1 MKALAIISVVLVLGL
16 AGCQQSDRNDE
27 GKEETTTPHTLDKD

>member
-16 AGCQQSDRNDE
+16 TGCQQKDSNE
-27 GKEETTTPHTLDKD
+27 NEETTTPHTLDKD